1 MIDTLI
7 LANVDFNKVVDIKL
21 FRFID
26 SQVCATFQILLSL
39 YNHVENQ
46 FLRIINNKGERAI
59 LYTKHG
65 IIYIPECTEIKTI
78 HIQEGE
84 NCYKEIPI
92 TFVHQNEELSGFLNK
107 DYVIL
112 RIGNK
117 IDCKIDS
124 DIILFPEHDTARN
137 WVQRI
142 GTKIMRRRRSEF
154 EWRSINI
161 LKNDINKLNL
171 HHPDPIMI
179 GNDELKQIRNLEIIQ
194 EQNNIFYVQPIADD
208 FAYGKAVKWIESSKE
223 KLSIPFIF
231 FYLYL
236 LV

>member
-1 MIDTLI
+1 MHRSKPLKVGWTCLVPARIALVNCCPVFSYQDHNLNSEVLDEIVEQTLIDTLI
-7 LANVDFNKVVDIKL
+7 LANVDFNTVEDIKL

-39 YNHVENQ
+39 YSHVENQ

-107 DYVIL
+107 DY
-112 RIGNK
+112 
-117 IDCKIDS
+117 
-124 DIILFPEHDTARN
+124 II
-137 WVQRI
+137 
-142 GTKIMRRRRSEF
+142 
-154 EWRSINI
+154 
-161 LKNDINKLNL
+161 
-171 HHPDPIMI
+171 
-179 GNDELKQIRNLEIIQ
+179 
-194 EQNNIFYVQPIADD
+194 
-208 FAYGKAVKWIESSKE
+208 
-223 KLSIPFIF
+223 
-231 FYLYL
+231 
-236 LV
+236 